1 MSFTLQGEFEII
13 SLSGFTEQSENNN
26 GHNGMRSLN
35 VSLAGP
41 DGRVLG
47 GEVSGALTA
56 ASAVQV
62 SLSKGG
68 KYVGI
73 FLLLL

>member
-1 MSFTLQGEFEII
+1 MSFSLQGEFEII
-13 SLSGFTEQSENNN
+13 SLSGFTQQSENNS
-26 GHNGMRSLN
+26 GHNGIRSLN

-47 GEVSGALTA
+47 GEVAGALTA

-62 SLSKGG
+62 SLSNVEKFMSNC
-68 KYVGI
+68 KQ
-73 FLLLL
+73 

>member
-1 MSFTLQGEFEII
+1 MFFSLQGEFEII
-13 SLSGFTEQSENNN
+13 SLTGFTQQSENNS
-26 GHNGMRSLN
+26 HNGMRSLN

-47 GEVSGALTA
+47 GEVAGALTA

-62 SLSKGG
+62 
-68 KYVGI
+68 
-73 FLLLL
+73 